1 MNWLLYIHLIAA
13 MAWIGGSI
21 FMFALGILLRDKEKQ
36 HAVYPVIGPI
46 FGYFELAALFVLLTT
61 GTWITYDAG
70 ILTSLLDGNH
80 SKIVDILKEKLWI
93 VYVIVIATMLHFY
106 IALKTN
112 MTQRNTLETLISRGS
127 SLLIFFLNLAVVYF
141 AILIRTIIH

>member
-1 MNWLLYIHLIAA
+1 

-70 ILTSLLDGNH
+70 ILTSLLDGDH

-93 VYVIVIATMLHFY
+93 VFVIVIATMLHFY

-112 MTQRNTLETLISRGS
+112 MTQRNTLENLISRGS